1 LKSLFSI
8 GGFDRRGHLQAQ
20 GFDGSDTF
28 GHRPGQPEGQVN
40 RLLPVFRCALDA
52 ADHGLIVDDPRRFA
66 KMFEHDGW
74 LLVEAVRFEL
84 TVELPPRQ
92 FSRLQP

>member
-8 GGFDRRGHLQAQ
+8 RGLGGRIHRQTQGLDRSNAL
-20 GFDGSDTF
+20 
-28 GHRPGQPEGQVN
+28 GHRPGQPKGQVN
-40 RLLPVFRCALDA
+40 RLLPMFGCVLNA
-52 ADHGLIVDDPRRFA
+52 ADHGLIVDGARRFA
-66 KMFEHDGW
+66 KTFEHGGW
-74 LLVEAVRFEL
+74 PLVEAVRFEL